1 MKRTFATVA
10 VLAAALFAPALKA
23 QEPVVNVY
31 STRHYPT
38 DTRLYENFTAATGIK
53 VNLIEGQED
62 PLIERIRAEGENS
75 PADVLITVDAGRL
88 WRAEQMGLFAPIRSE
103 LLEARIPAYFR
114 HPEGKWFGFS
124 YRARVIVYNK
134 AAVSRDEI
142 KGYADLADPKWK
154 GRVCVRSSGNVYNLS
169 LLAALIEHW
178 GEEKA
183 RAWAQGVKNNLAR
196 PPQGSD
202 TDQIKAVA
210 AGECDVA
217 LVNHYYYVRLLAS
230 DKPADLDVVRKV
242 ALAWPD
248 QDGNGTHVNIS
259 GAGMVGT
266 APHKEAAIR
275 FLEYL
280 ASEEAQVYFAVGNNE
295 WPTVPDVAY
304 RNRVLASLGEFKI
317 DPLPV
322 EVLGKNQPLAQRIF
336 DEVGWR

>member
-1 MKRTFATVA
+1 M
-10 VLAAALFAPALKA
+10 
-23 QEPVVNVY
+23 
-31 STRHYPT
+31 
-38 DTRLYENFTAATGIK
+38 
-53 VNLIEGQED
+53 
-62 PLIERIRAEGENS
+62 
-75 PADVLITVDAGRL
+75 
-88 WRAEQMGLFAPIRSE
+88 
-103 LLEARIPAYFR
+103 
-114 HPEGKWFGFS
+114 
-124 YRARVIVYNK
+124 
-134 AAVSRDEI
+134 
-142 KGYADLADPKWK
+142 
-154 GRVCVRSSGNVYNLS
+154 YNLS

-183 RAWAQGVKNNLAR
+183 RAWAQAVKNNLAR

-217 LVNHYYYVRLLAS
+217 LVNHYYYARVLAS
-230 DKPADLDVVRKV
+230 DKPEDMNVARKV
-242 ALAWPD
+242 SLVWPD

-259 GAGMVGT
+259 GAGMVRT